1 MNNRSSLSKS
11 NNTPWMDTLTLI
23 SVISQK
29 DDQGFETPTE
39 SSRTIDCNFYDG
51 VSRGEFYESLKAG
64 KKASATVEIWPEDY
78 QKEDIADYNGTK
90 YSVLRH
96 YPSGYGTI
104 FLILEEVV
112 H

>member
-1 MNNRSSLSKS
+1 MNSRLSLSKS
-11 NNTPWMDTLTLI
+11 NNTPWMDELKLI
-23 SVISQK
+23 SVSSPK
-29 DDQGFETPTE
+29 DEQGFEMPVE

-51 VSRGEFYESLKAG
+51 VARGEFYESLKAG

-78 QKEDIADYNGTK
+78 QKEDIAVYDGTR